1 MWTWS
6 QLAMLLTHEWRTVL
20 SRLQLGCSLSTT
32 VATYEAV

>member
-1 MWTWS
+1 
-6 QLAMLLTHEWRTVL
+6 MLLTHEWRTVL